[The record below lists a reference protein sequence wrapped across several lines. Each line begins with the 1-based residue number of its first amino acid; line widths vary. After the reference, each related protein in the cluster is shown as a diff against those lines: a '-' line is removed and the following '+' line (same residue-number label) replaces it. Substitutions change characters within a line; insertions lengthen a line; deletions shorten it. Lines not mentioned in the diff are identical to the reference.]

1 MNRLLTIAFLLLSF
15 NVYSQ
20 IPGPETIEL
29 GEWSFSKDG
38 TDWEKVSVPHSY
50 NALDGHSAEYYR
62 GKAHYLK
69 EIDLGNRYKEKSAFL
84 VFEGAAQKAE
94 VIVNGQRVCLHKG
107 GYTPFFVNLSGLSTG
122 LNTIEV
128 ICDNTEDLTM
138 IPVSSDFNKNG
149 GLHYPVRLV
158 FLNKI
163 HAEPDT
169 EFGLYRMH
177 VSTPEL
183 SPRRAKVLVSTKI
196 VNESS
201 INKNISV
208 KVTIRDGKGK
218 IAVSKKQKI
227 SVEGHSSSYFSKEV
241 TIGRPHLWNGLA
253 DPYLYSVELE
263 LFDGADLLDRTGTAF
278 GIRSFSIDKD
288 KGFCLNG
295 RPYALRGVSMHQD
308 MERRASALYREDID
322 RDFDFVRELG
332 CNFLRLAHYPHNDY
346 TFRKCDELG
355 IIVQTEIPWVNV
367 CGKDVEDEYF
377 RNIHSQMREMVG
389 SLYNHPSIVFWGMW
403 NELDKWGNKP
413 GIYQG
418 DFNPQRIVKETEILY
433 RLAKQLDPYRYTGLT
448 DDSAF
453 RRPGYTTLKGD
464 FFSDNRYNGWYY
476 KLGDFSGLTEDMK
489 GIHEAMGITNLS
501 EYGAGVNPYCHSWDS
516 KVSNS
521 LESPYDAKHF
531 EAYGNRLHES
541 HVQQILDMPFL
552 NFTSLWILFD
562 FPVANRKE
570 GYLDSSDG
578 VNFVENPER
587 MYMNDKGLVTRDR
600 KLKKDAF
607 FLYRSLWNK
616 SEETVYIT
624 ERRLERMPEGTEY
637 YLKVYSNSPELELF
651 INGQSKG
658 ILKSSG
664 ERSGVIWT
672 FGPLVMGSGAEEI
685 KVVSPSGK
693 YDKIV
698 RKPMSPKQDNGP
710 K

>member
-1 MNRLLTIAFLLLSF
+1 MNRLLTIAFLLLSS

-38 TDWEKVSVPHSY
+38 TYWEKVSVPHSY

-149 GLHYPVRLV
+149 GLHYPVHLV
-158 FLNKI
+158 FLDKI
-163 HAEPDT
+163 HAALCT

-177 VSTPEL
+177 VRTPEV
-183 SPRRAKVLVSTKI
+183 SSRQAKVIVSTKI
-196 VNESS
+196 ENGNDVS
-201 INKNISV
+201 KNISV
-208 KVTIRDGKGK
+208 KLAIKDREGKTVAAK
-218 IAVSKKQKI
+218 KQNISIAGNSSYIFSKKI
-227 SVEGHSSSYFSKEV
+227 
-241 TIGRPHLWNGLA
+241 IMRRPHLWNGMQ
-253 DPYLYSVELE
+253 DPYLYSAEIE
-263 LFDGADLLDRTGTAF
+263 ISDGGELLDRTRTDF
-278 GIRSFSIDKD
+278 GIRSSRVDKD
-288 KGFCLNG
+288 KGFFLNG
-295 RPYALRGVSMHQD
+295 SPYALRGVSMHQD
-308 MERRASALYREDID
+308 AQGRASALNHEDID
-322 RDFDFVRELG
+322 RDFEFVRDLG

-346 TFRKCDELG
+346 AFRKCDELG

-367 CGKDVEDEYF
+367 CGENVKDEYF
-377 RNIHSQMREMVG
+377 ENIHSQMREMVG

-403 NELDKWGNKP
+403 NELDQWGNKP

-418 DFNPQRIVKETEILY
+418 NFNPQRVVKESAILY
-433 RLAKQLDPYRYTGLT
+433 SLAKELDPERYTGLT
-448 DDSAF
+448 DDSVF
-453 RRPGYTTLKGD
+453 QRPGYSSLKGD

-476 KLGDFSGLTEDMK
+476 KIGDFSGLTKDMK
-489 GIHEAMGITNLS
+489 EIQKTMGVTNLS
-501 EYGAGVNPYCHSWDS
+501 EYGAGVNPYCHSWDRS
-516 KVSNS
+516 VSNS
-521 LESPYDAKHF
+521 LSSPYAAKHF

-541 HVQQILDMPFL
+541 HLQQILDMPFL

-600 KLKKDAF
+600 KLKKDVY
-607 FLYRSLWNK
+607 FLYRALWNK
-616 SEETVYIT
+616 SDETVYIT
-624 ERRLERMPEGTEY
+624 ERRLESMPAGTEY
-637 YLKVYSNSPELELF
+637 YLTVYSNAPALELF

-658 ILKSSG
+658 RLGASG

-672 FGPLVMGSGAEEI
+672 FGPLVMGSGVETI

-693 YDKIV
+693 SDEIV
-698 RKPMSPKQDNGP
+698 RKPMLLKQDNGL